1 MLWDDLEGWD
11 GGEGGTEAP
20 EGGGIADS
28 LCCAAETNTTCN
40 TAIPQ
45 LKNFFKKK
53 KTTQF
58 AVVGIIGCHW
68 PCDVLFDPLLPS
80 ADLISWDRG
89 MNRDVRS

>member
-28 LCCAAETNTTCN
+28 LCCAAETNATCN

-53 KTTQF
+53 RRPSLLSWGSLAATGLAMYSLT
-58 AVVGIIGCHW
+58 
-68 PCDVLFDPLLPS
+68 LSYPLQ
-80 ADLISWDRG
+80 I
-89 MNRDVRS
+89 